1 MRRRRPDQAVAEQK
15 PGADDSVPD
24 EHDAEPRARKMRTA
38 EVFISIA
45 PAALAKVKSP
55 DATH

>member
-1 MRRRRPDQAVAEQK
+1 
-15 PGADDSVPD
+15 
-24 EHDAEPRARKMRTA
+24 MRTA

-55 DATH
+55 ECNALSPNPTCSINGNRNGSAPSPIRNRKPPAEAEA